1 MKDRTVAIVLVVV
14 LIIGIGAGYATGYM
28 TNHTA
33 STKTHT
39 LSVYAAGSLKY
50 VLGDQFN
57 PSFQNITG
65 IPAGITFGGSV
76 SNAVQIKAGAQGDV
90 FISAAAGVIPQYL
103 MPNYT
108 KWMVIFASNEMAITW
123 TNNSFSIPSSYPF
136 WFENLT
142 APGVKVAASNSSL
155 DPSGFQAI
163 EMIKLAGILYTNW
176 SNPYVKLAF
185 NNDESQF
192 LQYNRAWNSWF
203 GPNGTLVR
211 ENNGGGYPINDSMAL
226 YDQIFGYDWK
236 VSHDLYITT
245 VEIGLDNYLTTGSVD
260 YALTYKSQA
269 INQHLYFYENSRGG
283 NGLPSWINLGN
294 ISENQV
300 KFYSEVNTTG
310 PPESNI
316 GNFGGGPI
324 LYAATILSS
333 SKSVGESEQFIYYL
347 VSNLG
352 YYDLKSSDFDPIG
365 VPFIYSSNSTPPSF
379 LGGITQPVPS
389 YIPASSYEQV

>member
-1 MKDRTVAIVLVVV
+1 MQNRTTAVLLVVV
-14 LIIGIGAGYATGYM
+14 LIIGIGAGYATGHI
-28 TNHTA
+28 TNHSSSGNA
-33 STKTHT
+33 PT

-57 PSFQNITG
+57 PTFKNITG
-65 IPAGITFGGSV
+65 ISAGITFGGSV
-76 SNAVQIKAGAQGDV
+76 SNAAQIRAGAVGDV

-108 KWMVIFASNEMAITW
+108 EWMVIFASNEMAITW
-123 TNNSFSIPSSYPF
+123 TNSSYNIPSSYPF

-176 SNPYVKLAF
+176 SNPYVRLAF

-192 LQYNRAWNSWF
+192 LLYNHAWNSWF
-203 GPNGTLVR
+203 GPGGTLSR
-211 ENNGGGYPINDSMAL
+211 DNNGGGYPTNDSMAL
-226 YDQIFGYDWK
+226 YDQIFNYDWR

-269 INQHLYFYENSRGG
+269 INQHLNYYMSPEGG
-283 NGLPSWINLGN
+283 NGLSSWINLGN

-300 KFYSEVNTTG
+300 SFYSEVNTSG
-310 PPESNI
+310 PSESNI

-324 LYAATILSS
+324 LYSATILSS
-333 SKSVGESEQFIYYL
+333 SKNVSESQQFVYYL
-347 VSNLG
+347 ISNLG
-352 YYDLKSSDFDPIG
+352 YSDLKSSDFDPIG
-365 VPFIYSSNSTPPSF
+365 IPFFYSPDNTFPSF
-379 LGGITQPVPS
+379 LSGITQPVPS
-389 YIPASSYEQV
+389 YIPSSSYEQV